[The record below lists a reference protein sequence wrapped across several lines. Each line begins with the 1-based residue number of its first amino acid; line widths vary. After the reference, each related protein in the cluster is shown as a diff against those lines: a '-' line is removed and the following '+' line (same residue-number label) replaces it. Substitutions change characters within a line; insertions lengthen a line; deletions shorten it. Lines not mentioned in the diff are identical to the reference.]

1 MSKHD
6 IDNAFMRPGVALSDQ
21 DYGIYRMLPP
31 ELLHTTQE
39 GITKY
44 MIATFSDIIA
54 SNKIQKN
61 WCGTQNFS

>member
-1 MSKHD
+1 MKDISKHD

-21 DYGIYRMLPP
+21 DHGIYRMLPP

-44 MIATFSDIIA
+44 VISTFSDIIA
-54 SNKIQKN
+54 NERIKK
-61 WCGTQNFS
+61 TV